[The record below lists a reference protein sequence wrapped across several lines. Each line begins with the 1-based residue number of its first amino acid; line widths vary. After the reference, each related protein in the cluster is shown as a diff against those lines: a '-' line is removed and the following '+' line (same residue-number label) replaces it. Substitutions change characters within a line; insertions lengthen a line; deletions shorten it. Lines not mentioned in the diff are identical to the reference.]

1 MLTKRTNILFD
12 KATFGYLKNLAKK
25 KKTSVGELVRKAV
38 VTVYFKKSIN
48 QKKIRAME
56 KIVDLRKKIKKIS
69 VKEIREFIDYGRK

>member
-25 KKTSVGELVRKAV
+25 EKTSVGELVRKAV
-38 VTVYFKKSIN
+38 ITVYFKKNFN
-48 QKKIRAME
+48 QKKIKAME

-69 VKEIREFIDYGRK
+69 LKEIREFIDYGRK